1 MSYIKQIE
9 PDEASPDILRMYRG
23 IEKQRGLIFNNWKL
37 LAHSPHTLRGYSQM
51 IGHIVN
57 PQYIEKRMSELVI
70 LKTSLINQPEF
81 NYQVQQQVN
90 D

>member
-1 MSYIKQIE
+1 MSYLKQIE

-51 IGHIVN
+51 IGQVVN
-57 PQYIEKRMSELVI
+57 PTYLSKRTLELTI
-70 LKTSLINQPEF
+70 LKTTLLNECL
-81 NYQVQQQVN
+81 Y
-90 D
+90 